1 MSVMSGEG
9 DWTPISHM
17 REETPNPLSRAA
29 VTDRKWQYFTT
40 PGVHHQDF
48 LCLSSFPIEWLTL
61 FWTSILIVDVDQIY
75 EKRIEH
81 IEVDCVTLNPVWL
94 CACYSIRI
102 QSLSPWNECVWE
114 QVNWLLFAWRW
125 GESIK
130 FGTIPKQYIE
140 TKREEK

>member
-1 MSVMSGEG
+1 MSGEG
-9 DWTPISHM
+9 GL
-17 REETPNPLSRAA
+17 NPDLPHAWGNA
-29 VTDRKWQYFTT
+29 PPTEPGWVTNRKWQYFTT
-40 PGVHHQDF
+40 PGVHHEDF

-75 EKRIEH
+75 ENRIEH

-130 FGTIPKQYIE
+130 FGTIPKQYTE